1 MKFKFFLFI
10 ISFILLD
17 KFLIPNSERDDIRE
31 INLILKK
38 IKNETLYNSNKN
50 CYEYIENEPFF
61 FQAQLNTEK
70 YKVLIVKND
79 SKIPSFNEVLV
90 YQANDTYK
98 SFTKK
103 IMEFYNLKKLLFEVN
118 YIFIGCLNSKNLF
131 VSIAPKYRKR
141 AIINHI
147 IK

>member
-1 MKFKFFLFI
+1 MKFNFFLFI
-10 ISFILLD
+10 VSFILLNH
-17 KFLIPNSERDDIRE
+17 LISNLEIDNKKE

-38 IKNETLYNSNKN
+38 IKNEILYNSNKN
-50 CYEYIENEPFF
+50 CYEYIENAPFF
-61 FQAQLNTEK
+61 FQDQLNTEK

-79 SKIPSFNEVLV
+79 SKIPSFDEILV

-103 IMEFYNLKKLLFEVN
+103 IMEFYNLKQLLFEVN

-131 VSIAPKYRKR
+131 ISIAPKYRKS